1 MKIREIILEAPE
13 VPIAAPGPNVGKGT
27 PTKSSSRKDADPNP
41 FGPLDRAI
49 GSKTGQNIVKGA
61 NNAADILS
69 NITPQT
75 KAAAMG
81 LGLGVG
87 VGKGGI
93 AKGIKSGVKYLKSLF
108 KKNPEAAK
116 KLINQN
122 PAAKMPNTRPINR
135 KTNKYDTKP
144 GTHPADPENAATK
157 KANDNLD
164 WDPVTAKEKA
174 DWDKYATPDEKAL
187 AAELGNH
194 AKRSPDQIKYKRMYS
209 IRQATGMNKIP
220 Q

>member
-1 MKIREIILEAPE
+1 M
-13 VPIAAPGPNVGKGT
+13 
-27 PTKSSSRKDADPNP
+27 
-41 FGPLDRAI
+41 
-49 GSKTGQNIVKGA
+49 
-61 NNAADILS
+61 
-69 NITPQT
+69 
-75 KAAAMG
+75 
-81 LGLGVG
+81 
-87 VGKGGI
+87 
-93 AKGIKSGVKYLKSLF
+93 KSGVKYLKSLF

-194 AKRSPDQIKYKRMYS
+194 AKRSPDQIKYKRAQDSQKVDKYKK
-209 IRQATGMNKIP
+209 TGDASHLAGLDMGQIYRAVDPDKFREVMRKLSP
-220 Q
+220 SRKPKK